1 MNVKEFWE
9 LCKLVLTDWRVI
21 FIAIFFIIFSSL
33 AGYVV
38 KYKKKPPKPKK
49 KSKLLDNQ
57 PAKKTEKDKEKEK
70 EDEES

>member
-1 MNVKEFWE
+1 FNCLGIRGKTVPLKNETKTADRLDMNIKEFWE

-21 FIAIFFIIFSSL
+21 FIAIFFIVFSSL

-49 KSKLLDNQ
+49 K
-57 PAKKTEKDKEKEK
+57 
-70 EDEES
+70 